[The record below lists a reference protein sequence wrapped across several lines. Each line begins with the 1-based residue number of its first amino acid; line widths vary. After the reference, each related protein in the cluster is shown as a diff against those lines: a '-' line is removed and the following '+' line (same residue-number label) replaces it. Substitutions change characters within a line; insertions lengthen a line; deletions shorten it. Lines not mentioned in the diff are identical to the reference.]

1 MARNRYFEDE
11 HLESKFNGKMILR
24 ILSYVKPYKKAFI
37 LITVFMLIMG
47 AIALLPSYFNK
58 VIIDKILDEANR
70 APQYVVLAIVIL
82 IAWALV
88 VISDILFNL
97 IKSRVMTKNAYR
109 IVRDLRGELFT
120 HLQKLSFDYFD
131 SRPAGKI
138 LVRVTSYIDELANI
152 LSGTVVGFITDSVKT
167 VLILCFLFVLDY
179 RFAAIVTVCIIPLG
193 FVLTF
198 LRSKIHVRYRN
209 FRNKASNRTAYV
221 AENINGIQV
230 TKAFNRTEI
239 NCNIYKDLNDQ
250 CNKGWINVI
259 RLNEMFF
266 PAMDFFWNLGQMSIY
281 VVAYFIILHF
291 GTDSVSPGLLIAFVG
306 YLGMFSGPLNNIS
319 NYIQQLSVAS
329 SNLER
334 IFETLDTPPSITD
347 HEDAYDLPSIKG
359 DVKFDNVTFA
369 YEKGNNILENFNL
382 EVPSG
387 KSIALVGPT
396 GAGKTT
402 VVNLLSRFYEATD
415 GRVMID
421 GHNINDVKLYSLRS
435 QVGVMMQD
443 SFIFSGTVME
453 NIRYG
458 RLDAADE
465 EVIRAAKAAHAHPF
479 IKTLPHG
486 YNMEINEEAGN
497 ISQGQKQLLTIA
509 RAILADPKILILD
522 EATSSVDTRTEVLI
536 QKAMENL
543 MKDRTSFIIAH
554 RLSTIRGADM
564 ILVMKD
570 GDIVEHGNHEELL
583 AVGGFYASLYNSQFE
598 SA

>member
-443 SFIFSGTVME
+443 SFIFSGSVME
-453 NIRYG
+453 NIRYA
-458 RLDAADE
+458 RPDATDE
-465 EVIRAAKAAHAHPF
+465 ECINAAKMALCDDF
-479 IKTLPHG
+479 IRRFPDG
-486 YNMEINEEAGN
+486 YNHVFSEKGAGLSGGEI
-497 ISQGQKQLLTIA
+497 QLLSFARTI
-509 RAILADPKILILD
+509 LCDPKILILD
-522 EATSSVDTRTEVLI
+522 EATSSVDTETETKIQAVLEKI
-536 QKAMENL
+536 LKG
-543 MKDRTSFIIAH
+543 RTSFIIAH
-554 RLSTIRGADM
+554 RLSTIRKADCILYISNKGILEAGTHDELMAKRGAYYK
-564 ILVMKD
+564 LQTKK
-570 GDIVEHGNHEELL
+570 
-583 AVGGFYASLYNSQFE
+583 
-598 SA
+598 